1 MQYKIVVDKQ
11 PRTNPSSEKKEYI
24 VDIEELRIKGG
35 TYDSLVITKDE
46 DYVMRR
52 LELTE
57 YHVLNVLE
65 VPIKETLEDINI
77 ELFEGD
83 NYIYL
88 VDMTG
93 NKFYAEYMVKNDLTE
108 LYATKLE
115 LSTSI
120 EQTAQDIMLVVNKK
134 VDEEEFGTLIEQ
146 NAEAIKFAWN
156 QISEFIQLMI
166 INNNA
171 SFAILD
177 SSKKPIA
184 YFDKTGIHFS
194 SNNTAFGEMG
204 VQTVDGNK
212 FISFSVDGTYGSSIS
227 NGMAWGI
234 KTTTDN
240 KFHPI
245 FYIKNFEMGP
255 LNSDA
260 SYGELVLSACN
271 LVLDGIGTGMKSGGV
286 FLNGDP
292 TGFGLYFW
300 DEKTNKSLL
309 AIHPKN
315 VIDYASITILD
326 NIKFYANQAGSNSFK
341 LGTGD
346 NYCLFTD
353 TGDLHAHTFY
363 IDGDSD
369 IYANLHCS
377 QDISADG
384 NMYAQN
390 FISDRRLKKNI
401 KNAKDNALDIINK
414 MKIHSFDWKEDNSH
428 VDYGFIAQELE
439 EIDENYV
446 LKQEI
451 KNKKEEVTD
460 YKYYVNELPIIATL
474 TKAIQEQQLQIEEL
488 QKEIKELKGG
498 K

>member
-1 MQYKIVVDKQ
+1 M
-11 PRTNPSSEKKEYI
+11 
-24 VDIEELRIKGG
+24 
-35 TYDSLVITKDE
+35 
-46 DYVMRR
+46 
-52 LELTE
+52 
-57 YHVLNVLE
+57 
-65 VPIKETLEDINI
+65 
-77 ELFEGD
+77 
-83 NYIYL
+83 
-88 VDMTG
+88 
-93 NKFYAEYMVKNDLTE
+93 
-108 LYATKLE
+108 
-115 LSTSI
+115 
-120 EQTAQDIMLVVNKK
+120 
-134 VDEEEFGTLIEQ
+134 
-146 NAEAIKFAWN
+146 
-156 QISEFIQLMI
+156 MI

-177 SSKKPIA
+177 ENKNVMMALDKK
-184 YFDKTGIHFS
+184 GQHFYERDG
-194 SNNTAFGEMG
+194 TTVFGEMG
-204 VQTVDGNK
+204 VQTVDDNNY
-212 FISFSVDGTYGSSIS
+212 IAFSVESDYDTDTA

-234 KTTTDN
+234 KTKKDN

-245 FYIKNFEMGP
+245 LFIRNFNIGP
-255 LNSDA
+255 ENSDA
-260 SYGELVLSACN
+260 SFGELELNSSN
-271 LVLDGIGTGMKSGGV
+271 LVLNGIGTGIKTGGV
-286 FLNGDP
+286 FINGDP

-384 NMYAQN
+384 NMYARN

>member
-204 VQTVDGNK
+204 VQTVDGN
-212 FISFSVDGTYGSSIS
+212 
-227 NGMAWGI
+227 
-234 KTTTDN
+234 
-240 KFHPI
+240 I